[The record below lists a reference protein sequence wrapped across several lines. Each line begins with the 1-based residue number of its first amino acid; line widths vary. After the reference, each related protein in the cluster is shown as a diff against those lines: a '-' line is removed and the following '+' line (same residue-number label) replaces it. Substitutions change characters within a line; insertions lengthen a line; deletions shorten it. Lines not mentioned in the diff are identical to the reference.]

1 MELNEEQQ
9 FIINNIRKGK
19 NVMVDAV
26 AGTGK
31 TTVVLSLAEELKKK
45 NLLQITYN
53 KSLKHEV
60 REKISKRNITNLT
73 IHTYHSL
80 CYCYYSNSGYTDIEM
95 YKTVKNSLMP
105 VGRLPSFDILIID
118 EVQLSLIHI

>member
-9 FIINNIRKGK
+9 YIIDNIKKGK

-31 TTVVLSLAEELKKK
+31 TTVVLSLAEELSKK

-60 REKISKRNITNLT
+60 REKISKRNITNWSRGRA
-73 IHTYHSL
+73 SL
-80 CYCYYSNSGYTDIEM
+80 YS
-95 YKTVKNSLMP
+95 
-105 VGRLPSFDILIID
+105 GRNKRS
-118 EVQLSLIHI
+118 S